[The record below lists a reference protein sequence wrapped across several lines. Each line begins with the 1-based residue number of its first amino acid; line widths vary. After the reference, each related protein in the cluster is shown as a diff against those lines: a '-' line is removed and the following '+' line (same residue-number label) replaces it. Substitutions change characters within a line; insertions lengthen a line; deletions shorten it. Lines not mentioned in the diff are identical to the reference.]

1 MPPLCLS
8 LKKSG
13 WSWKFRHQ
21 SESVEIQEVSV
32 SFLIFFF
39 FFRYNNSF
47 IFLRFFDKLNLRP
60 VSVSSV
66 SLSSTF
72 SKMSFGKSGW
82 LPPKPLSYCF
92 EEIIGFDIKVS
103 LACRPEKKRLFIF
116 TWLSK
121 DRKFLPTKIFTDE
134 VSIGKVSKYGRTF
147 CFLFLFVCFVYFF
160 KKIYN
165 FSRRNLSRWW
175 SSPIFWYLR
184 STDYFTVGRIQDPW
198 YVFARQNI

>member
-1 MPPLCLS
+1 MEIQTS
-8 LKKSG
+8 IRK
-13 WSWKFRHQ
+13 RRD
-21 SESVEIQEVSV
+21 SESKCFIFN
-32 SFLIFFF
+32 FL

-47 IFLRFFDKLNLRP
+47 VFLRFFDKLHLWP
-60 VSVSSV
+60 VSA
-66 SLSSTF
+66 
-72 SKMSFGKSGW
+72 
-82 LPPKPLSYCF
+82 PKPLSYCF

-116 TWLSK
+116 MWLSK
-121 DRKFLPTKIFTDE
+121 DWKLQTEKFLPTKIFTDE

-160 KKIYN
+160 KKIYH

-184 STDYFTVGRIQDPW
+184 STDYFSIGRIQDPW
-198 YVFARQNI
+198 YVFPRLNI

>member
-1 MPPLCLS
+1 MEIQTS
-8 LKKSG
+8 IRK
-13 WSWKFRHQ
+13 RRD
-21 SESVEIQEVSV
+21 SESKCFIFN
-32 SFLIFFF
+32 FL

-47 IFLRFFDKLNLRP
+47 VFLRFFDKLHLWP

-66 SLSSTF
+66 NLSSTF

-116 TWLSK
+116 MWLSK
-121 DRKFLPTKIFTDE
+121 DWKLQTEKFLPTKIFTDE

-160 KKIYN
+160 KKIYH

-184 STDYFTVGRIQDPW
+184 STDYFSVGRIQDPW
-198 YVFARQNI
+198 YVFPRLNI